1 MTTITNVTPLIGLN
15 TGGTIIT
22 ITGTGFTGPATVTV
36 GGSSATSIVLT
47 GSTLITAITPAKTPS
62 GTIGFV
68 TIIVNGVTYGTAFQ
82 YTDIL
87 PTSGSVDTLITIT
100 GTNFVI
106 PIVVEIGGEQ
116 SVSTTIISP
125 TRLIT
130 TANVPFYD
138 EPDGPVSI
146 LISGTSS
153 PSSPLTQFTYITPSI
168 TNVTPLEGLYT
179 GGTLVTI
186 TGTGFTGPVTVTF
199 GGNSA
204 TSIGLIDSTL
214 ITAITP
220 AGILTYEPIIVN
232 GVTYGTDFLYT
243 DILPTSGLGLTVV
256 TIVSNSF
263 DPLGFTVNFIVTSG
277 PTFYDLP
284 YTIISPTEITVI
296 IPQLTDL
303 TNGLYGEFEIT
314 TVSDPLNPFY
324 ITTLFTYSLIEITN
338 FTPSLVLYTG
348 GTLLTIT
355 GNNLTGPVNVTVGS
369 SSATSVILVNSTTI
383 TALIPPG
390 PAPLASQ
397 FIPEQ
402 VNVIITSPSVSLN
415 LLVGFVLY
423 TDISPA
429 TGSEGTPITIAGSN
443 FICPLTVTIGGIE
456 VSYTIYSS
464 TELVAIAPA
473 GTNGTSVQI
482 VISGPSGPSS
492 PSIQFTY
499 VLPSITSI
507 TPLTGIYLG
516 GTPITIIGNNF
527 SEPVI
532 VTIEGNQATNII
544 LTGSTLITAVTP
556 QTFDFN
562 NLQALIVV
570 NGVTYNQPFIYVPT
584 FIRRIG
590 QYIATVY
597 SASVAISPILIGPAI
612 GGTYLQITISNF
624 LNPIFVTVGGIIAP
638 YTIIY
643 TFGATI
649 QLRASVPPGI
659 PNTFVDIVV
668 NGVLY
673 SKQYN
678 YVTPTIT
685 SINPYEGGTAGGT
698 QVVITGTNFTYPPI
712 FTNPPISE
720 GGFTNVSFVSS
731 TKLIAITLP
740 ISPLLTLPYT
750 PTINIYGVDTNLFTY
765 YNTGYTVTPNIVV
778 VGNTTTFIITG
789 PNVGLTAIFFG
800 NIQISILNYTVNSP
814 IQVTITPPPG
824 FISTVPIYFTFGSTN
839 IYVGTVTYINTFL
852 VNNIFSENSLSGGN
866 VNIYRHVDINSFAIP
881 FPSTATKI
889 KIGLQYATGVSIF
902 SNNIQCV
909 IPPGVAG
916 SLPLLLQD
924 AASTTLATSE
934 ILYRYVGLPTITS
947 FTPPNGL
954 SVGGSSVVIKGTE
967 FVGNVGTPV
976 SVTVDGY
983 PVINLSVD
991 SDTQLTFILPPK
1003 QPNATNTP
1011 PIIITTVGG
1020 SVTNIL
1026 VPFSY
1031 VNPRITGITPQ
1042 SGSANGGT
1050 PITITGTNFSGPI
1063 NVLLGPNNATNV
1075 VVVNSTT
1082 ITAIAPRGTGT
1093 VALTVANATLTNS
1106 YTYIL
1111 PSITNVYP
1119 VSGSSQGGTSII
1131 ITGIYFTGA
1140 TNVYINGVLASSVV
1154 VVSDTEITADTPALL
1169 FNPPSTPPGPPLTQP
1184 YRVPLVI
1191 EWPNNLT
1198 TSDFFTYDDTLLITS
1213 VYPSGGVTDGGTPI
1227 RINGIGFINPLTV
1240 TIGGN
1245 PVGNIVV
1252 DPTGTFI
1259 TGTTPPGNIGR
1270 QDLIVVSNARTA
1282 YAYFTYLY
1290 PLPQPPYSDRTCPG
1304 PPYNATNFTSA
1315 NGPIYST
1322 LQSYAK
1328 NSPNY
1333 PWDTGVNSQ
1342 EIYRSQQNTVNFTS
1356 LNQQTIDVKNTN
1368 NRLITSGLAGNVP
1381 YPPFKSQADR
1391 LSYVQ
1396 GLTLNASRNKITG
1409 QNPSV
1414 PMGVPC
1420 STIYEIIYS

>member
-1 MTTITNVTPLIGLN
+1 MTTITNVTPLE
-15 TGGTIIT
+15 
-22 ITGTGFTGPATVTV
+22 GF
-36 GGSSATSIVLT
+36 
-47 GSTLITAITPAKTPS
+47 
-62 GTIGFV
+62 
-68 TIIVNGVTYGTAFQ
+68 
-82 YTDIL
+82 
-87 PTSGSVDTLITIT
+87 
-100 GTNFVI
+100 
-106 PIVVEIGGEQ
+106 
-116 SVSTTIISP
+116 
-125 TRLIT
+125 
-130 TANVPFYD
+130 
-138 EPDGPVSI
+138 
-146 LISGTSS
+146 
-153 PSSPLTQFTYITPSI
+153 
-168 TNVTPLEGLYT
+168 YT

-186 TGTGFTGPVTVTF
+186 TGTGFTLPPGGEVYFNGIASQTYTF
-199 GGNSA
+199 YSP
-204 TSIGLIDSTL
+204 TL
-214 ITAITP
+214 ITAVTP
-220 AGILTYEPIIVN
+220 SQPVGPAIIAVD
-232 GVTYGTDFLYT
+232 GTGSVTYGTPFQYT
-243 DILPTSGLGLTVV
+243 DILPTSGLGLTVI
-256 TIVSNSF
+256 TIIGTDFTQSPSSTSNVASVIMNGLPF
-263 DPLGFTVNFIVTSG
+263 SIFLSFTVVS
-277 PTFYDLP
+277 
-284 YTIISPTEITVI
+284 YTELTAI
-296 IPQLTDL
+296 IPQG
-303 TNGLYGEFEIT
+303 TNDSNGANVTFQIDGIP
-314 TVSDPLNPFY
+314 SPNPPSQPV
-324 ITTLFTYSLIEITN
+324 TSFTYSLVTVTN
-338 FTPSLVLYTG
+338 FTPLLGFYTG

-355 GNNLTGPVNVTVGS
+355 GTNFTGPVNVTVGGIN
-369 SSATSVILVNSTTI
+369 ATSVTLVNSTTI
-383 TALIPPG
+383 TAITPPG
-390 PAPLASQ
+390 LPNIL
-397 FIPEQ
+397 EQ
-402 VNVIITSPSVSLN
+402 INVIISSPSTSIDII
-415 LLVGFVLY
+415 VGFFQY
-423 TDISPA
+423 IEISPL
-429 TGSEGTPITIAGSN
+429 TGSEGTPITIAGAN

-473 GTNGTSVQI
+473 GTNGTSVLI
-482 VISGPSGPSS
+482 VISGPSLPTS
-492 PSIQFTY
+492 PLTLSTLFTY
-499 VLPSITSI
+499 TLPSITSI

-562 NLQALIVV
+562 NLEAVIVV
-570 NGVTYNQPFIYVPT
+570 NGVEYIQKFTYVLTYINSIEQYVTTPIHGT
-584 FIRRIG
+584 T
-590 QYIATVY
+590 YTT
-597 SASVAISPILIGPAI
+597 SPILIGPAM
-612 GGTYLQITISNF
+612 GGTEIVIYGGNF
-624 LNPIFVTVGGIIAP
+624 LNPIIVTIGGFLAV
-638 YTIIY
+638 YTVINPNELVAI
-643 TFGATI
+643 
-649 QLRASVPPGI
+649 VPPGTSD
-659 PNTFVDIVV
+659 TFVDIVV
-668 NGVLY
+668 NGILY

-685 SINPYEGGTAGGT
+685 SINPYEGPTAGGT
-698 QVVITGTNFTYPPI
+698 QVVIKGTNFTYPP
-712 FTNPPISE
+712 FVSTALSSF
-720 GGFTNVSFVSS
+720 GGFTQVVFISS
-731 TKLIAITLP
+731 TTLIALTLPLTLP
-740 ISPLLTLPYT
+740 ITPPIPTLPYT
-750 PTINIYGVDTNLFTY
+750 PTITIYEVNTNLFTY
-765 YNTGYTVTPNIVV
+765 YNTGYTVTPNIVI
-778 VGNTTTFIITG
+778 VGNTTTTFTITG
-789 PNVGLTAIFFG
+789 PNSGLTDIYFG
-800 NIQISILNYTVNSP
+800 NVLIPGSAYLP
-814 IQVTITPPPG
+814 IVPGTTTITPPPG
-824 FISTVPIYFTFGSTN
+824 FISTVPIIFILGSTN
-839 IYVGTVTYINTFL
+839 TYVGTVTYINAIITE
-852 VNNIFSENSLSGGN
+852 IIPPSGPLSGLSLFN
-866 VNIYRHVDINSFAIP
+866 FIMYSYDAFPLVTVPFAIP
-881 FPSTATKI
+881 FPSTVTQV
-889 KIGLQYATGVSIF
+889 KIGLQYSTNVNFLPPYI
-902 SNNIQCV
+902 ICD

-924 AASTTLATSE
+924 VASTTLATSE
-934 ILYRYVGLPTITS
+934 ILFRYVGLPTITS

-954 SVGGSSVVIKGTE
+954 SVGGTSVVIKGTE
-967 FVGNVGTPV
+967 FVGSVVTPV
-976 SVTVDGY
+976 SVTVGGY
-983 PVINLSVD
+983 QVLNLSVD

-1020 SVTNIL
+1020 SVTNII

-1093 VALTVANATLTNS
+1093 VALTVANATLTFS
-1106 YTYIL
+1106 YTYIP

-1119 VSGSSQGGTSII
+1119 VSGSSLGGTPII

-1154 VVSDTEITADTPALL
+1154 VVSDTEITAVTPAL
-1169 FNPPSTPPGPPLTQP
+1169 TPPGPLAQP

-1227 RINGIGFINPLTV
+1227 RINGIGFINPLSV

-1282 YAYFTYLY
+1282 SAYFTYLY
-1290 PLPQPPYSDRTCPG
+1290 PLPQPPYHDTTCPG
-1304 PPYNATNFTSA
+1304 PRYNATNFTAA

-1409 QNPSV
+1409 QNPSA